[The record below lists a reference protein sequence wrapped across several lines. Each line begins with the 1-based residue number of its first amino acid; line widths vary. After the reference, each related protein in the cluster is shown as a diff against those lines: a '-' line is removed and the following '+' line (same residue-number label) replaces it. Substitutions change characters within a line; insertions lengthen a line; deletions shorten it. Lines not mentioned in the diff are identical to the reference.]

1 MNTIYESNST
11 GRPVTSNGKII
22 KTNNNRRII
31 YNNPN
36 GTHALYRN
44 NNLKLLNINPSD
56 SSKNIKQHESSKH
69 QYRIIGIT
77 NKNGGI
83 IDKFVLVNKD
93 GQNIMD
99 GENYIY
105 LNKNTGEPISGNGN
119 KYKYN
124 SSSGKFVKIDKL
136 GILYDLIKNF
146 DVVVGLYISGKPLM
160 KEHIDFLNTLKNQ
173 FEQNY
178 TDWTLKLDE
187 EIKSLTSDKLFA
199 FLDRF
204 ISYIKIKKKIKIT
217 TDSLLFKMIS
227 VLVTKILFTIHNKEF
242 KRSGNWENRDRY
254 DESRDLF
261 DFLWT
266 YNPIKAKTNGKIID
280 IEKHKKILKNYRKNT
295 GLPHINGLP
304 HIFAHDFLKKF
315 INNQ

>member
-266 YNPIKAKTNGKIID
+266 YNLI
-280 IEKHKKILKNYRKNT
+280 
-295 GLPHINGLP
+295 
-304 HIFAHDFLKKF
+304 
-315 INNQ
+315 

>member
-1 MNTIYESNST
+1 MSTIYEDYESNNT
-11 GRPVTSNGKII
+11 GRPVTSNGQLI

-31 YNNPN
+31 YNPN
-36 GTHALYRN
+36 RTPVLYRN

-69 QYRIIGIT
+69 QYRIIGT
-77 NKNGGI
+77 KNKNGGI
-83 IDKFVLVNKD
+83 IYKFVLVNKD

-136 GILYDLIKNF
+136 RILYDLINNF
-146 DVVVGLYISGKPLM
+146 EIVVRLYESGNPLESVH
-160 KEHIDFLNTLKNQ
+160 KQFLEYLENQ

-178 TDWTLKLDE
+178 TEWTQKLDE
-187 EIKSLTSDKLFA
+187 EINSLTSDKLFA

-204 ISYIKIKKKIKIT
+204 ISYIKKKKKQKSQLIP
-217 TDSLLFKMIS
+217 
-227 VLVTKILFTIHNKEF
+227 
-242 KRSGNWENRDRY
+242 Y
-254 DESRDLF
+254 
-261 DFLWT
+261 
-266 YNPIKAKTNGKIID
+266 Y
-280 IEKHKKILKNYRKNT
+280 LK
-295 GLPHINGLP
+295 
-304 HIFAHDFLKKF
+304 
-315 INNQ
+315 